1 MPIATRETTEDTV
14 DARNFMP
21 PLLSFMLALSISLLL
36 SGCGGSGDGSGD
48 DDSGSGG
55 SEALTAQV
63 ETLIGEADD
72 LVAAAKKANAEK
84 YKPADLTAAIKV
96 LNRAK
101 EYLEDGEAKKART
114 QARSAKRKLES
125 LVQVSSSIAAKMK
138 SVELKMAAYQ
148 KKLAEVIA
156 LGADKVA
163 PSEMEGAARSFEKAQ
178 NYIADGKTTSAGKY
192 LGYAISD
199 LDRAISEFSKSN
211 QQKVTAD
218 EEKILMAEKRQQA
231 IEAGS
236 EEKALR
242 DLEYARDRERMG
254 DQAYQRN
261 DFHSAARSYRD
272 AKTGYIGAIETSRRA
287 DNVIAGGNPGANDI
301 GVGGHG
307 DSGDAPG
314 VDQIEIPDIGIG
326 GDVGLNTGLAGL
338 FSGSAEYNPAK
349 QSLRLNWADGTELK
363 SDMKRLLGDPAN
375 VHFEGDVGVGQ
386 GQDGG
391 YVMAG
396 NTTGYW
402 IVNASFEDGVRVRAK
417 VLFQLLIDKP
427 SFEIILMSDGGQDF
441 YAASY
446 GAHAKVYK
454 DGLPVGHMN
463 SPLPAYQKNP
473 KDWVQKREAYEFE
486 FVYYKRGDEKGVLE
500 AKINGETSVKLQTD
514 RFRKGFPG
522 FRWTDTKFII
532 QELEISGI
540 IDEEWAEAELQKA
553 IDGTRGDTEEDDF
566 DF

>member
-14 DARNFMP
+14 DHRNFLP

-55 SEALTAQV
+55 SEALTTQV
-63 ETLIGEADD
+63 EQLIEDSDD

-84 YKPADLTAAIKV
+84 YKSAELNAAIKV

-101 EYLEDGEAKKART
+101 EYFEDGEAKKART

-125 LVQVSSSIAAKMK
+125 LVQDSSAIAAKMK
-138 SVELKMAAYQ
+138 SVEEKVTAYE

-156 LGADKVA
+156 IGADKVA
-163 PSEMEGAARSFEKAQ
+163 PSEMEGAARSFEKAK

-199 LDRAISEFSKSN
+199 LDRAIEEFSKSN
-211 QQKVTAD
+211 QQKVAAD
-218 EEKILMAEKRQQA
+218 EEKVLMTEKRQQA
-231 IEAGS
+231 LDAGA

-254 DQAYQRN
+254 DQAYERS

-272 AKTGYIGAIETSRRA
+272 AKTGYIGAIETARRT
-287 DNVIAGGNPGANDI
+287 DNVIAGGNGGASDI

-314 VDQIEIPDIGIG
+314 VDQIEIPDIGVG
-326 GDVGLNTGLAGL
+326 GDVDLNTGLAGL
-338 FSGSAEYNPAK
+338 FSGSAEYNTAK
-349 QSLRLNWADGTELK
+349 QALRLNWADGTELK

-375 VHFEGDVGVGQ
+375 VHFEGDEGVGQ
-386 GQDGG
+386 GQDGA

-396 NTTGYW
+396 NTSGYW

-427 SFEIILMSDGGQDF
+427 AFEIILMSDGGQDF

-454 DGLPVGHMN
+454 NGLPVGQMS
-463 SPLPAYQKNP
+463 SPLAAYKKNP

-486 FVYYKRGDEKGVLE
+486 FVYYKRGEDKGVLE
-500 AKINGETSVKLQTD
+500 AKINGETTVKLKTD
-514 RFRKGFPG
+514 RYRKGFPG

-540 IDEEWAEAELQKA
+540 VDEEWAEAELKKA
-553 IDGTRGDTEEDDF
+553 SDGTRGDTEGDDF

>member
-1 MPIATRETTEDTV
+1 MPIATRETTEDTF

-36 SGCGGSGDGSGD
+36 SGCGGSGDGSGG

-55 SEALTAQV
+55 SEEVTAQV
-63 ETLIGEADD
+63 ETMIGEADD
-72 LVAAAKKANAEK
+72 LVDAAKKADAEK
-84 YKPADLTAAIKV
+84 YKAADLTAAIKV

-138 SVELKMAAYQ
+138 SVEQKVAAYE

-163 PSEMEGAARSFEKAQ
+163 PSEMEGAARSFEKAK

-199 LDRAISEFSKSN
+199 LDRAISEFSTSN

-218 EEKILMAEKRQQA
+218 EEKVLMAEKRQQA
-231 IEAGS
+231 LEAGA

-261 DFHSAARSYRD
+261 DFHSATRSYRD

-301 GVGGHG
+301 GGHG

-338 FSGSAEYNPAK
+338 FSGSAEYDPAK

-500 AKINGETSVKLQTD
+500 AKINGETAVKLQTD
-514 RFRKGFPG
+514 RYRKGFPG

-553 IDGTRGDTEEDDF
+553 SDGTRGDTDEDDF